1 MPLFEHMLRAE
12 RYFPTQNA
20 RGDFNTPVL
29 GECDIPAGQDPLLA
43 TNARGQFMP
52 TRTSKTGSAR
62 YGFSQCAIE
71 DEAVLLG
78 RLYRCLSTQSPT
90 TPRCSDVPQAIMRLH
105 VGGLEAQAIVLSAVD
120 AAVMLG
126 VQETEPEGLVG
137 VVQGMNVLVA
147 DLPKGAALVMTAP
160 ARLGIYQRVEDY
172 VGLLFYRID
181 QNMVVVDD
189 VAR

>member
-12 RYFPTQNA
+12 RFFPTQNA
-20 RGDFNTPVL
+20 RGDFNIPVL

-43 TNARGQFMP
+43 TNARGQFVP

-78 RLYRCLSTQSPT
+78 SLYRWLSTQSQAT
-90 TPRCSDVPQAIMRLH
+90 QRCKDVPGAIMRLQ
-105 VGGLEAQAIVLSAVD
+105 VAGLEAQAIVLSAVD
-120 AAVMLG
+120 AALMLG
-126 VQETEPEGLVG
+126 VQETVPEGLVG

-147 DLPKGAALVMTAP
+147 DLHQGAALVMAAP
-160 ARLGIYQRVEDY
+160 ERLGVYTRVEDY

-181 QNMVVVDD
+181 QNMVVVDG